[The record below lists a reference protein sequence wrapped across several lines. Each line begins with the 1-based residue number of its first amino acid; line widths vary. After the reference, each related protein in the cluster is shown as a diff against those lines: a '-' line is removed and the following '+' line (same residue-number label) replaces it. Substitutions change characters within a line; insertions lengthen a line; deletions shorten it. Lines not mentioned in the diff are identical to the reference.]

1 MKEVTFIRRNID
13 KWKSTENI
21 AENAA
26 KLSPDKI
33 ADAYTDITADLAY
46 SRTHF
51 PKSRITMYLNNLA
64 FALHNEIYCYKH
76 EKGSRLITYWTD
88 EVPCAMYKARK
99 ALLVSFI
106 IFIVSVL
113 IGVVSTLG
121 DTNFIRVILGNDYVN
136 KTLQN
141 ISNGAPMAVY
151 GSHPEVPMF
160 VLIVENNIF
169 VAFKCFT
176 LGIFTSIG
184 TGLALLYNGIMIGTF
199 LTFFYQHA
207 LLGQSM
213 ITIWLHGTLE
223 TWSVIVAGAAG
234 IILGNGWLFP
244 GTYSRIASFKK
255 SALLG
260 LKVVVGTVPMFVIA
274 GFIESFITRHTE
286 WPTTVKLCI
295 IISVLIFIVYYYIY
309 LPKKKYYGIKRR

>member
-1 MKEVTFIRRNID
+1 MKEVTFIRRNIE
-13 KWKSTENI
+13 KWKNTEDI

-26 KLSPDKI
+26 KLSPDRI

-51 PKSRITMYLNNLA
+51 PKSRITIYLNNLA
-64 FALHNEIYCYKH
+64 FALHNEIYRYKH
-76 EKGSRLITYWTD
+76 EKKSRLITYWID

-99 ALLVSFI
+99 ALLISFI

-121 DTNFIRVILGNDYVN
+121 DTNFVRVILGNEYVD
-136 KTLQN
+136 KTIQN
-141 ISNGAPMAVY
+141 ISNGTPLAVY
-151 GSHPEVPMF
+151 GSNPEVPMF
-160 VLIVENNIF
+160 LRIVGNNIL

-184 TGLALLYNGIMIGTF
+184 TGLALLYNGVMIGSF

-213 ITIWLHGTLE
+213 ITTWLHGTLE
-223 TWSVIVAGAAG
+223 IWSIIIAGAAG

-244 GTYSRIASFKK
+244 GTYSRIVSFKK

-286 WPTTVKLCI
+286 WPAITKLCI
-295 IISVLIFIVYYYIY
+295 ITAVLIFIVYYYIY
-309 LPKKKYYGIKRR
+309 LPKKKYHGIKKS